1 MINKEYKNVYIE
13 ITSLIISPSF
23 ILLSIWSLQFFGYF
37 FLEEQFDPIN
47 NYTWIIVLVGIVS
60 FLFGALFCSLLFP
73 VKFAYNYDPINYD
86 AIKFLVDI
94 FAKEKGVYV
103 MMDSVFMLMEG
114 KIINE

>member
-47 NYTWIIVLVGIVS
+47 IY
-60 FLFGALFCSLLFP
+60 
-73 VKFAYNYDPINYD
+73 
-86 AIKFLVDI
+86 
-94 FAKEKGVYV
+94 
-103 MMDSVFMLMEG
+103 
-114 KIINE
+114 

>member
-86 AIKFLVDI
+86 AIKLSYYIFLPI
-94 FAKEKGVYV
+94 YIRLL
-103 MMDSVFMLMEG
+103 S
-114 KIINE
+114 